1 MGWSYLGMILAVCA
15 VLSAVGFWK
24 FVYFLSIGY
33 GFAIAGGGITVLIL
47 VLYNGWVPGM
57 LWLAVLQAALFVV
70 YGARLSGFLLVREI
84 RNASY
89 RKTLKEATGDNKKMP
104 VFVLVVI
111 WICVAVLYTAQV
123 SPMLYRYMNGAD
135 DVVLP
140 VVGMLI
146 SVGGL
151 VLEAVAD
158 AQKSAQKQANPHMV
172 ATQGLYRMVRCPNYL
187 GEILFWTGVL
197 VGGLSAYQGIGQW
210 LLAVLAYIC
219 IVFVMF
225 NGAQRLEKRQ
235 MGRYGD
241 NPAYRQYADHTPI
254 LLPFVPLYHLNK
266 R

>member
-1 MGWSYLGMILAVCA
+1 M
-15 VLSAVGFWK
+15 
-24 FVYFLSIGY
+24 
-33 GFAIAGGGITVLIL
+33 LIL
-47 VLYNGWVPGM
+47 VLCNGWAPDV

-70 YGARLSGFLLVREI
+70 YGVRLSGFLLVQEI

-89 RKTLKEATGDNKKMP
+89 RKTLKEATGDDKRMP

-123 SPMLYRYMNGAD
+123 SPMLYRYMNGTP

-140 VVGMLI
+140 VIGMLI

-158 AQKSAQKQANPHMV
+158 AQKSAQKQVNPNMV

-210 LLAVLAYIC
+210 LMAILAYIC

-225 NGAQRLEKRQ
+225 NGAQRPEKRQ

>member
-1 MGWSYLGMILAVCA
+1 M
-15 VLSAVGFWK
+15 
-24 FVYFLSIGY
+24 
-33 GFAIAGGGITVLIL
+33 
-47 VLYNGWVPGM
+47 
-57 LWLAVLQAALFVV
+57 
-70 YGARLSGFLLVREI
+70 
-84 RNASY
+84 
-89 RKTLKEATGDNKKMP
+89 
-104 VFVLVVI
+104 
-111 WICVAVLYTAQV
+111 
-123 SPMLYRYMNGAD
+123 
-135 DVVLP
+135 
-140 VVGMLI
+140 
-146 SVGGL
+146 
-151 VLEAVAD
+151 AD

-172 ATQGLYRMVRCPNYL
+172 ATQGLYRLVRCPNYL

>member
-47 VLYNGWVPGM
+47 VLYNGWAPGV

-158 AQKSAQKQANPHMV
+158 AQKSAQKQATPHMV